1 MAPQAVASQ
10 RYLRG
15 DLSPLMKARLTLIA
29 WQKSFAEARSLA
41 ARFMRATPVLRLLLS
56 LLEGITTFGWSV
68 LSIGV
73 AALLLGRHFVW
84 TELHVLGVIGVGVVL
99 LSLLASMGRSN
110 YDIELQLERTRV
122 SVGEDALGE
131 VIITNPTKRPLPT
144 TTIELPVG
152 AGAASFTTGR
162 IPVAGEHRES
172 FSIAAARRGVVTVG
186 PATSVRGDALGLIR
200 RTYTWSQET
209 ELFIHPRTTTI
220 SLAAIGFIRDI
231 EGASTQDLSS
241 SDVSFHALRDYTPG
255 DDRRNVHWRTTA
267 RTGKLMV
274 RQFEET
280 RRAHLLI
287 IVDVD
292 QDAWGSEEE
301 FECGISAVASLAR
314 AAMSE
319 AKEVSILT
327 QAGGLPTSSLTHTL
341 DSLAGIS
348 PLLAADR
355 LPELTR
361 KAGVEIPHASASIL
375 ITGRNT
381 TPTTLQASLAS
392 LPLNMMVTGVRIDL
406 SDELSLRTLGG
417 FTIISAPTLE
427 DVAVGIWKALG

>member
-73 AALLLGRHFVW
+73 TALLLGRHFVW

-99 LSLLASMGRSN
+99 LSLLASMGRSG

-131 VIITNPTKRPLPT
+131 VIIANPTKRPLPT

-381 TPTTLQASLAS
+381 TATTLQASLAS

>member
-99 LSLLASMGRSN
+99 LSLLASMGRSG

-381 TPTTLQASLAS
+381 TATTLQASLAS

>member
-99 LSLLASMGRSN
+99 LSLLASMGRSG